1 MGKSFKGCLII
12 MEAENMNFINSTYLT
27 EMRNKESE
35 NLHEFSTIEIIKL
48 MNQEDK
54 KVPDSVE
61 EALPQIRDAIDAVV
75 AVLKRGGRLFYI
87 GAGTSGR
94 LGVLDASECPPTFG
108 VSHDLI
114 NGIIAGGEKA
124 VRFPIENAEDNR
136 EAGKGEVDRLLTQND
151 IIIGIASS
159 GRTPFV
165 LGALA
170 RANEKNIPTVG
181 ISCNSGSELTQIA
194 KYPIEIPV
202 GPEVITGSTRLKAG
216 TAQKMVLNMISTA
229 SMIKMGK
236 VYKNLMVN
244 VQATNEK
251 LRLRSISIIQDIT
264 GVDETVANEVNEK
277 ANGDTRVAILMT
289 LFSID
294 FDKAIMV
301 LDKQNGHFPKA
312 MEELQNNIK

>member
-1 MGKSFKGCLII
+1 
-12 MEAENMNFINSTYLT
+12 MNDVNSTYLT
-27 EMRNKESE
+27 EMKNKDSD
-35 NLHEFSTIEIIKL
+35 NLHQFSTLEVIQL

-54 KVPDSVE
+54 KVPDVIE
-61 EALPQIRDAIDAVV
+61 KALPQISVAIDIVV
-75 AVLKRGGRLFYI
+75 DALQRGGKLFYI

-108 VSHDLI
+108 VSPDLV

-136 EAGKGEVDRLLTQND
+136 EAGKNEVDQLLSQND
-151 IIIGIASS
+151 VIIGIASS

-165 LGALA
+165 LGALE

-181 ISCNSGSELTQIA
+181 ISCNIGSELSQIS
-194 KYPIEIPV
+194 KYPIDIPV
-202 GPEVITGSTRLKAG
+202 GPEVVTGSTRLKAG

-251 LRLRSISIIQDIT
+251 LRHRSLSIIQDLT
-264 GVDETVANEVNEK
+264 GVDESMANEMIKK
-277 ANGDTRVAILMT
+277 ANGDTRIAILMI
-289 LFSID
+289 LFTVE
-294 FDKAIMV
+294 FDTAMSV
-301 LDKQNGHFPKA
+301 LNQQNGHFANA
-312 MEELQNNIK
+312 MEEFQKQVK

>member
-1 MGKSFKGCLII
+1 
-12 MEAENMNFINSTYLT
+12 MNEMNPTSLT

-35 NLHEFSTIEIIKL
+35 NLHQFSTLEIIQL

-54 KVPDSVE
+54 KVPEVVE
-61 EALPQIRDAIDAVV
+61 KALPQLSNAIDAVV
-75 AVLKRGGRLFYI
+75 DALKCGGKLFYI

-108 VSHDLI
+108 VSHDLV

-124 VRFPIENAEDNR
+124 VRYPIENAEDNR
-136 EAGKGEVDRLLTQND
+136 EAGIAEVDRLLTQKD
-151 IIIGIASS
+151 IVIGIASS
-159 GRTPFV
+159 GSTPFV
-165 LGALA
+165 LGALE

-181 ISCNSGSELTQIA
+181 ISCNIGSDLARIS

-202 GPEVITGSTRLKAG
+202 GPEVVTGSTRLKAG

-251 LRLRSISIIQDIT
+251 LRQRSISIIQDVT
-264 GVDETVANEVNEK
+264 GVEEAVAKEMSKK
-277 ANGDTRVAILMT
+277 ANGDTRMAILMI
-289 LFSID
+289 LFSIECETAKSILNNYND
-294 FDKAIMV
+294 
-301 LDKQNGHFPKA
+301 HFPKA
-312 MEELQNNIK
+312 LEELQNQKN

>member
-1 MGKSFKGCLII
+1 
-12 MEAENMNFINSTYLT
+12 MNDVNSTYLT
-27 EMRNKESE
+27 EMKNKDSD
-35 NLHEFSTIEIIKL
+35 NLHQFSTLEVIQL

-54 KVPDSVE
+54 KVPDVIE
-61 EALPQIRDAIDAVV
+61 KALPQISIAIDIVV
-75 AVLKRGGRLFYI
+75 DALQRGGKLFYI

-108 VSHDLI
+108 VSPDLV

-136 EAGKGEVDRLLTQND
+136 EAGKNEVDQLLSQND
-151 IIIGIASS
+151 VIIGIASS

-165 LGALA
+165 LGALE

-181 ISCNSGSELTQIA
+181 ISCNLGSELSQIS
-194 KYPIEIPV
+194 KYPIDIPV
-202 GPEVITGSTRLKAG
+202 GPEVVTGSTRLKAG

-251 LRLRSISIIQDIT
+251 LRHRSLSIIQDLT
-264 GVDETVANEVNEK
+264 GVDESMANEMIKK
-277 ANGDTRVAILMT
+277 ANGDTRIAILMI
-289 LFSID
+289 LFSVE
-294 FDKAIMV
+294 FDTAMSV
-301 LDKQNGHFPKA
+301 LNQQNGHFANA
-312 MEELQNNIK
+312 MEELQKQVK